1 MGAKRFLVGLVA
13 AVAVASILGACVSG
27 GESGGL
33 GVKDAGSQQ
42 ACAGVQTIT
51 ASARTMGAQQLR
63 ASLGQ
68 IYQAAMSSEN
78 ALIKARALALYADA
92 TVMAS
97 GGQSPTLNDDLQEMT
112 QACSGQG

>member
-1 MGAKRFLVGLVA
+1 MLAGVVA
-13 AVAVASILGACVSG
+13 ALAAVSVLGSCVSSP
-27 GESGGL
+27 ESGGL

-51 ASARTMGAQQLR
+51 ASARTMGAQKLR
-63 ASLGQ
+63 ANLGQ

-97 GGQSPTLNDDLQEMT
+97 GGQSPTLADDLQAMT
-112 QACSGQG
+112 QACAGQA